1 MVLSVQLWRF
11 NNRCILA
18 IKIDE
23 LPIFIIERSN
33 EAAANIILLEFIYNS
48 MEILRLNND
57 TRVVIRRLT
66 ESASMNV
73 NDTIEILESI
83 KVSFFILM
91 IIMI

>member
-23 LPIFIIERSN
+23 LPISIIERSN

-66 ESASMNV
+66 EAASMNV